1 MDSINIKTLRG
12 VLIPIANDV
21 RAKLNT
27 PHLPTLAEAH
37 FSAMLKVVSIVL
49 MFLEDTEKQKG
60 ESDMKKLSD
69 SLSVEI
75 IKISDI
81 PHTKKESHWQPL
93 VLEEAKAL
101 KQGEAK
107 VIDPKVITYGHLN
120 SIVAKLKKDKELD
133 DSIKLIKRG
142 EKYFLAKV

>member
-1 MDSINIKTLRG
+1 METIKIKDLRNA
-12 VLIPIANDV
+12 LLPIAEEARN
-21 RAKLNT
+21 KLNN
-27 PHLPTLAEAH
+27 PRVSTLAEAH
-37 FSAMLKVVSIVL
+37 FSAMLKVVSIML

-133 DSIKLIKRG
+133 QSIKLIKRG